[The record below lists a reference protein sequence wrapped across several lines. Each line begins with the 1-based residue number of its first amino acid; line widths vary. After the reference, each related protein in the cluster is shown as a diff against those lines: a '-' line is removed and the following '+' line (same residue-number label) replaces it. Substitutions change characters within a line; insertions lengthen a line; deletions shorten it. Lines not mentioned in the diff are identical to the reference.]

1 MIDYPLKTG
10 YFGKIKKSWKKGSDY
25 GIAWLCFRAFGLNTE
40 RGDFAGFSEFDG
52 GLYRFGKGCHIG
64 D

>member
-25 GIAWLCFRAFGLNTE
+25 GIAWLFICKMGANGYFTV
-40 RGDFAGFSEFDG
+40 
-52 GLYRFGKGCHIG
+52 
-64 D
+64 